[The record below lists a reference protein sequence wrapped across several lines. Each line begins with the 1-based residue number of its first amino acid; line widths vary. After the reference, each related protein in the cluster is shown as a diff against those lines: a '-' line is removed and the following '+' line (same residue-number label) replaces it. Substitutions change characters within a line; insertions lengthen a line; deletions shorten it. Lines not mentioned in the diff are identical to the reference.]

1 MAVVFLDTETTG
13 THRGYRPWEV
23 AMIRRETSGAEASI
37 TIFIETEDLDL
48 ANADPIGLEIG
59 GFSYRHPSNG
69 GRLDAGQRLCSG
81 DDAAALVQQW
91 TDSALVFG
99 VNASYDTTG
108 LDGLLARA
116 GRTPNWYYVP
126 QDIVAIAYGF
136 LLKDDPSPPRSS
148 EPLSLACGVEIPG
161 PDERHTAMG
170 DARWVQR
177 WYDSLHVRDCAELS

>member
-23 AMIRRETSGAEASI
+23 AMIRREPSGAEASI

-48 ANADPIGLEIG
+48 ANADPVGLEVG

-69 GRLDAGQRLCSG
+69 GRLEAGQLLCSG
-81 DDAAALVQQW
+81 TDAAALVQQW

-99 VNASYDTTG
+99 VNASYDTIG

-116 GRTPNWYYVP
+116 GRTSSWYYVP

-136 LLKDDPSPPRSS
+136 LLKDTPSPPRSS
-148 EPLSLACGVEIPG
+148 EERSLACGVAIPG
-161 PDERHTAMG
+161 PGERHTAMG

-177 WYDSLHVRDCAELS
+177 WYDSLHARDCAELS